1 MRRKIK
7 LRRGYVNKKKENHD
21 SSGASIDRNAPIG
34 VFNFAA
40 SYRAAADLLAKQA
53 LKGRHP
59 SDPISSPYCHAAALY
74 LAAFLRLQKVSMS
87 KLRGIGHD
95 FIKPG
100 VRSQLKG
107 LVIDSKTN
115 EISGLLAAS
124 GARRRAQYRE
134 VGMLAVFVIEERG
147 RGCQRLHKSVG
158 EALAAAGL
166 TVREPS
172 SKKAL
177 TSRSV
182 LGANHRRLGIG
193 CRSAGSSRSIERNRR
208 PIRMKERHSLR
219 WVGCS
224 VACGPGSGFE
234 GLRHG
239 WAR

>member
-1 MRRKIK
+1 
-7 LRRGYVNKKKENHD
+7 VNKKKENHD

-53 LKGRHP
+53 LKARHP
-59 SDPISSPYCHAAALY
+59 GDPISFPYCHAIAAHLK
-74 LAAFLRLQKVSMS
+74 AFLRVQMVSMS

-100 VRSQLKG
+100 VRSQHKA

-115 EISGLLAAS
+115 EILELLAVS
-124 GARRRAQYRE
+124 GARRRARSRE
-134 VGMLAVFVIEERG
+134 VAMRAVFAIEERG

-166 TVREPS
+166 PIREPS
-172 SKKAL
+172 SRKAL

-182 LGANHRRLGIG
+182 LRANHRRLAIG
-193 CRSAGSSRSIERNRR
+193 CRSAGSSRSIQRNRR
-208 PIRMKERHSLR
+208 PIHMKERHSLR

-224 VACGPGSGFE
+224 VACGPGSCFE
-234 GLRHG
+234 GVRHG
-239 WAR
+239 RAR